1 MKFTWI
7 CLGALTIESF
17 GEIYLHVDFMLF
29 LFVVFVE
36 DSTKTLVSELSRL
49 WRYNHAISLLTC
61 TRISVVQTDGASHS
75 IACIVTLSH
84 GMASMAQAH
93 TERLFFKQGTHVHLS
108 HQNST
113 FQPSL

>member
-1 MKFTWI
+1 
-7 CLGALTIESF
+7 
-17 GEIYLHVDFMLF
+17 MLF

-108 HQNST
+108 YQNST
-113 FQPSL
+113 FQPSLLCPGD